1 MAAASSS
8 PPQGLIDESTLM
20 GWEVIDSGGFGQVSK
35 VRHKGWC
42 FDVAV
47 KLLHYDDG

>member
-1 MAAASSS
+1 MARSSS
-8 PPQGLIDESTLM
+8 PPQALIDESTLTA
-20 GWEVIDSGGFGQVSK
+20 WEVIDSGGFGQVSK
-35 VRHKGWC
+35 ARHKHWC

>member
-1 MAAASSS
+1 MARSSC
-8 PPQGLIDESTLM
+8 PPQALIDESTLT
-20 GWEVIDSGGFGQVSK
+20 GWEVIGSGGFGQVNK
-35 VRHKGWC
+35 ARHTRWG

>member
-1 MAAASSS
+1 MARSSS
-8 PPQGLIDESTLM
+8 PEALIDDSALM
-20 GWEVIDSGGFGQVSK
+20 GWEVIGSGGFGQVSK
-35 VRHKGWC
+35 ARHKHWC